1 MAAELRSALLS
12 VLDDPLFQLGSCE
25 MEGAKNLAK
34 KIAEVSTECS
44 KSEDFKTFATSLV
57 SSLERALT
65 LPENIKC
72 YTTRRERVWR
82 SFHHKQ
88 EIELPLRWSSLFRD
102 LGLSDKAPGF
112 VLLTQHINQKLFEQL
127 LTKDAMCADKAT
139 SSTSQTSFTS
149 DELNA
154 LRYAAGYVPFALKKK
169 LAHRPEFVKCLE
181 QLEVKGEG
189 DSYLAYTTEWIKLV
203 NRGKLFQLSD
213 EAFHF
218 FCNLERKVGAYL
230 HDLFRSTSSQ
240 IVERTDVEKK
250 MIISN
255 IIEDTDVH
263 FSWLLLCLD
272 LDDDELSKE
281 LLGLVTEMWITIRGF
296 SMASAWI
303 EYYKQSKEKCTK
315 KQQGLRKGLKCKQLA
330 QQLNNEQ

>member
-1 MAAELRSALLS
+1 MAAELRGVLLS
-12 VLDDPLFQLGSCE
+12 VSDDPLFQLGSCE
-25 MEGAKNLAK
+25 MEGAKYLAR
-34 KIAEVSTECS
+34 KITEASSERS
-44 KSEDFKTFATSLV
+44 KSEDFETFATSLIN
-57 SSLERALT
+57 SLKRVLT
-65 LPENIKC
+65 VPGNIKC
-72 YTTRRERVWR
+72 YTTRREKVWR

-88 EIELPLRWSSLFRD
+88 EIELPLRWGSLFRD
-102 LGLSDKAPGF
+102 LGLSDKAPGV
-112 VLLTQHINQKLFEQL
+112 VLLTQHVNQKLFEGL
-127 LTKDAMCADKAT
+127 LTKDAMCADRTT
-139 SSTSQTSFTS
+139 SHTSFTS
-149 DELNA
+149 DEANA

-169 LAHRPEFVKCLE
+169 LVHRPEFVKCLE

-218 FCNLERKVGAYL
+218 FCDLERKVGAYL
-230 HDLFRSTSSQ
+230 RDLFKSASGQ
-240 IVERTDVEKK
+240 IEHTDVEKK
-250 MIISN
+250 KVIISN

-281 LLGLVTEMWITIRGF
+281 LLGLVAEMWITIRGF

-303 EYYKQSKEKCTK
+303 EHYKQSKETCTK
-315 KQQGLRKGLKCKQLA
+315 KKQGLRKGLKRKQLA
-330 QQLNNEQ
+330 QQLDNEQ